1 VTHTHSIPF
10 LFTQTMLRYL
20 ERWLPAL
27 TIRRASLFSERLED
41 STGYSLSIVDH
52 EGDLLFFL
60 VDPYG
65 DIDEGELLWAPDAN
79 IKSSI
84 SWHNTRL
91 H

>member
-1 VTHTHSIPF
+1 
-10 LFTQTMLRYL
+10 MLKYL

-65 DIDEGELLWAPDAN
+65 DIDEGELLWSPDAN
-79 IKSSI
+79 SWDNLDQCI
-84 SWHNTRL
+84 SDL
-91 H
+91 SYFQGVAV

>member
-1 VTHTHSIPF
+1 
-10 LFTQTMLRYL
+10 MLKYL
-20 ERWLPAL
+20 ERWFPAL
-27 TIRRASLFSERLED
+27 TIRRASVFSEKLED

-79 IKSSI
+79 SWDNLDQCI
-84 SWHNTRL
+84 SDL
-91 H
+91 SYFQGVAV

>member
-1 VTHTHSIPF
+1 
-10 LFTQTMLRYL
+10 MLRYL

-65 DIDEGELLWAPDAN
+65 DIDGGELLWAPDAN
-79 IKSSI
+79 
-84 SWHNTRL
+84 SWDNL
-91 H
+91 DQCINDLSYFQGVAV